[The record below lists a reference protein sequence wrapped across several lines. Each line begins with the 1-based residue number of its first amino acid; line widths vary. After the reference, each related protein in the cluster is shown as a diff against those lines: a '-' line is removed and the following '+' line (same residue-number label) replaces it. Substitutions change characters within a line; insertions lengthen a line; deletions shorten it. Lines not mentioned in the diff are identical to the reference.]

1 MKKLTILL
9 LFSLASLTTT
19 SKAQEVDWRLVGG
32 VNFAYVEETPQLLE
46 ASSAFGYTLG
56 VAADIGSHLFLQPSL
71 QYSSYGSSVTIP
83 SAYGDTKHALRVNYI
98 RVPVQAGLRLF
109 EGGSMI
115 PFNIEGRAGL
125 SQSFRVG
132 FDDKVKSGSGSAL
145 SEGDIAGM
153 RTAGVV
159 GAGVRLLFFSLD
171 VEYEFGLTDLFVNNG
186 DTKLDALY
194 IIFGGNF

>member
-1 MKKLTILL
+1 MKKLMITALL
-9 LFSLASLTTT
+9 VLGSFTVQ
-19 SKAQEVDWRLVGG
+19 AQDVDWRLVGG
-32 VNFAYVEETPQLLE
+32 VNFSYVEETPQLLD
-46 ASSAFGYTLG
+46 ATSAFGYTLG
-56 VAADIGSHLFLQPSL
+56 IAADIGSHLFLQPSL
-71 QYSSYGSSVTIP
+71 QYASHGSSVTIP
-83 SAYGDTKHALRVNYI
+83 SATDGDTKHSIRVNYI

-109 EGGSMI
+109 EGGSAI

-132 FDDKVKSGSGSAL
+132 FSDRVKSGTGAAL
-145 SEGDIAGM
+145 TSDDIAGM

-186 DTKLDALY
+186 PTKLDALY
-194 IIFGGNF
+194 VIFGGNF